1 MAGEVGFFE
10 LGVDDPER
18 GRRYYEALFGWRFEP
33 GPAGGGF
40 AIQGSSIAGGLHGG
54 DAGAAPYVFF
64 TVEDMNNRDGLFEI
78 ANSFDVAERDARHT
92 DRAQSSGAERLESE
106 PLDQLERFATD
117 ADGVGVARVD
127 GQAGCVGDERIRL
140 CR

>member
-64 TVEDMNNRDGLFEI
+64 TVEDME
-78 ANSFDVAERDARHT
+78 AA
-92 DRAQSSGAERLESE
+92 
-106 PLDQLERFATD
+106 LDKVRELGGTVEEMNVEATKS
-117 ADGVGVARVD
+117 R
-127 GQAGCVGDERIRL
+127 
-140 CR
+140 